1 MRRLFRGLPSRRW
14 HYSATARSARAELRK
29 IGASGGVPIPQPGPQ
44 PRELLDVLGV
54 GVSQIHGPT
63 TVTLLS
69 LERYREGFILQF
81 RLLRERHHPRKFFM
95 PQMDL
100 SIVDGRATR
109 YTVWSQGGGGGG
121 GPDGVLEYRYAYAG
135 TPALPQ
141 EAGEITI
148 EAPEVRWQRHDDKDG
163 RLVFAEA
170 DAGPWRF
177 VIALP
182 LSNVTS

>member
-1 MRRLFRGLPSRRW
+1 MPRP
-14 HYSATARSARAELRK
+14 HA
-29 IGASGGVPIPQPGPQ
+29 Q
-44 PRELLDVLGV
+44 PRELVSVLGV
-54 GVSQIHGPT
+54 GVSQIHGPST
-63 TVTLLS
+63 LTLLS

-81 RLLRERHHPRKFFM
+81 RLLRERHHLRQLFM
-95 PQMDL
+95 PQIDL

-109 YTVWSQGGGGGG
+109 YTIWPQGGGGGG
-121 GPDGVLEYRYAYAG
+121 GLDGLIEWRYAWAG

-148 EAPEVRWQRHDDKDG
+148 EALEIRWQRHHDKDG
-163 RLVFAEA
+163 LVFAEA

-182 LSNVTS
+182 PSNATS